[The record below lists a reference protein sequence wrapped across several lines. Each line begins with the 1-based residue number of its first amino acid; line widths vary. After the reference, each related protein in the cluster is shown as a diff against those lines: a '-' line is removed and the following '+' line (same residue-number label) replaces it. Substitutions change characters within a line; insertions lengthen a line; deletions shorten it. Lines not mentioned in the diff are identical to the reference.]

1 MIIKKFHKSEKWEES
16 ISIEEW
22 FTWRVW
28 QVVISY
34 FTIPFFFPFNRVD
47 KSYLYCLII
56 TFDIQAP
63 IINPASSLRAINT
76 CLPQPISLSP
86 VQQAAHS
93 PEHFNYLGLKS
104 YMSKLD
110 KKLCSLSFLDY
121 HMSSSTLVEPMA
133 PPSMKRYSNAKPQSF
148 QINRI
153 SYHCLLK

>member
-1 MIIKKFHKSEKWEES
+1 MIIKKFHKSEKWGES

-56 TFDIQAP
+56 TFWH
-63 IINPASSLRAINT
+63 SSSNYKPCLQLRDT

-110 KKLCSLSFLDY
+110 KKLWSLSFLDY

-133 PPSMKRYSNAKPQSF
+133 PPSKKRCSNAKPQSF